1 MKKLKLVCIL
11 TTIGI
16 MVLAGVIV
24 HNPADNSMLGEARLK
39 VLGVAEAAG
48 SWVCS
53 KCGFHIVTKSGN
65 KPSPGSCSR
74 GGSHNWQA
82 GN

>member
-1 MKKLKLVCIL
+1 MKKFKSVCIL
-11 TTIGI
+11 AMIGVI
-16 MVLAGVIV
+16 ALAGVIA
-24 HNPADNSMLGEARLK
+24 HNPTDNSLLGEARLK

-53 KCGFHIVTKSGN
+53 KCGFHIVTQSGN
-65 KPSPGSCSR
+65 KPSPGSCSK

>member
-1 MKKLKLVCIL
+1 MKKIKLVCIL
-11 TTIGI
+11 AVISVMALT
-16 MVLAGVIV
+16 VVIV
-24 HNPADNSMLGEARLK
+24 HNPVDNSLLGEARLK
-39 VLGVAEAAG
+39 VIGVAEAAG

-65 KPSPGSCSR
+65 KPSPGSCSKS
-74 GGSHNWQA
+74 GSHKWQA

>member
-1 MKKLKLVCIL
+1 MKKIKLVCIL
-11 TTIGI
+11 AIIGVV
-16 MVLAGVIV
+16 VLAGVIAT
-24 HNPADNSMLGEARLK
+24 NPADNSALGEARLK

-65 KPSPGSCSR
+65 KPSSGSCSK
-74 GGSHNWQA
+74 GGAHNWQA

>member
-1 MKKLKLVCIL
+1 MKKIKLVCIL
-11 TTIGI
+11 ASIGV
-16 MVLAGVIV
+16 MVLTGVIV
-24 HNPADNSMLGEARLK
+24 TNPADNSALGEIRLK

-65 KPSPGSCSR
+65 KPSPGSCSK
-74 GGSHNWQA
+74 GGAHNWQA

>member
-1 MKKLKLVCIL
+1 MKKIKLVCIL
-11 TTIGI
+11 AVINVMALT
-16 MVLAGVIV
+16 VVIV
-24 HNPADNSMLGEARLK
+24 HNPVDNSLLGEARLK
-39 VLGVAEAAG
+39 VIGVAEAAG

-65 KPSPGSCSR
+65 KPSPGSCSK
-74 GGSHNWQA
+74 GGSHKWQA